1 MLNSVGESAEPC
13 ATPYFRGC
21 RLEEASPSIAAWY
34 LPVRKEPVHRSI
46 MPPTPTPTPDGRG
59 GAILAMVFP
68 PQAPCK
74 PQSLMPVGKERHRS
88 LPPPPPRVCSP
99 HCSRER
105 PCPRM
110 AYSTPYISKPSP
122 FCCGGRSNGLPYAL
136 PAAMLVKSGKWGSWC
151 GDGGRRMAAA
161 PSYVNKGGM
170 ELVYFCGAGFTS
182 FLPRGH

>member
-88 LPPPPPRVCSP
+88 LPPPPPVSAAP
-99 HCSRER
+99 TALESA
-105 PCPRM
+105 PVP
-110 AYSTPYISKPSP
+110 AWPIPPPIFPSP
-122 FCCGGRSNGLPYAL
+122 PLSAVVGDQ
-136 PAAMLVKSGKWGSWC
+136 AASL
-151 GDGGRRMAAA
+151 
-161 PSYVNKGGM
+161 
-170 ELVYFCGAGFTS
+170 T
-182 FLPRGH
+182 H